1 MVTTKVSGV
10 FSDNNNVARQEFF
23 DSIKI
28 NNGNHPV

>member
-1 MVTTKVSGV
+1 MITTKANGV
-10 FSDNNNVARQEFF
+10 FMENGNLAREEFF

>member
-1 MVTTKVSGV
+1 MVTTKATGV
-10 FSDNNNVARQEFF
+10 FMENGNLAREEFF